1 MQWLGVETARCDN
14 HLGGR
19 TQFVLFFAR
28 RARRYLHPAD
38 CSLKKFSR
46 PCPDPRHRK
55 RRKSAEK
62 VLASTSPA
70 I

>member
-28 RARRYLHPAD
+28 RARRYFASCRLLAQEI
-38 CSLKKFSR
+38 LKAL
-46 PCPDPRHRK
+46 P
-55 RRKSAEK
+55 
-62 VLASTSPA
+62 
-70 I
+70 